1 MLTPQNLLRIVVELL
16 FVVLG
21 SLIIWL
27 GLTSQIL
34 FESQLLFDRR
44 RAPWLILSVALI
56 LWGFRA
62 LWGRGQWW
70 NRLENWTR
78 GISLTI
84 LGLIMLA
91 ISRAPFAYV
100 CWLMAAAGAV
110 LVLRGLLNS
119 VLVLRPR

>member
-16 FVVLG
+16 FVLLG

-34 FESQLLFDRR
+34 FDRR
-44 RAPWLILSVALI
+44 RAPWMILSVALI
-56 LWGFRA
+56 LWGLRA

-70 NRLENWTR
+70 NRIEHWTR
-78 GISLTI
+78 GLSLTI
-84 LGLIMLA
+84 LGLVMLA

-100 CWLMAAAGAV
+100 GRLMAAAGAV